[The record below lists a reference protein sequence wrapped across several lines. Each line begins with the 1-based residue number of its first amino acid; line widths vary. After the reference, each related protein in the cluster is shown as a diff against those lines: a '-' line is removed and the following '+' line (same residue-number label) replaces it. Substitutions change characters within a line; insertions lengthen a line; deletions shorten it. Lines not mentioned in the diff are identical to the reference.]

1 MSMNQFWSRSRDE
14 TYGTPPPSWF
24 ARRCRRRRRCRRCPL
39 RNQPPVTNGG
49 AAAKAGVR
57 VNDAIAAIDG
67 NASPAA
73 HEDLVDV
80 IRAIGRPVVIGFHRS
95 GGGGKEAK
103 GAGASAQEPG
113 AFQRAQDAAWR
124 KIDEIKGPPQPP
136 PMTAEAKAERREAA
150 LKAAESRTKHWD
162 KRLNKGRQASQIKS
176 GTGGVAE
183 NQFEDSGNAKT
194 RRMVELAK
202 QQEARTAASMGYNPY
217 EARLMGNTAARAAIS
232 GAGDSGAGTPLTSP
246 PPPDR
251 QATTPPPAAAAEA
264 TADLVEKEK
273 WVGEEAAM
281 ADAVAA
287 EVEGA
292 LGAVLVQEPGV
303 SLTAVTTMLKMMKNM
318 TAKSSE
324 DKFKRIRLGNA
335 NFNSKV
341 GGVDGGL
348 EVMMAAGFSLQ
359 TDGDEPVLQ
368 YGPCDPVPLRLTVA
382 IRKLAQ
388 AEAMLKVSGSTARP
402 AGSR

>member
-1 MSMNQFWSRSRDE
+1 MEQHLGISLSPGPNGESR
-14 TYGTPPPSWF
+14 
-24 ARRCRRRRRCRRCPL
+24 
-39 RNQPPVTNGG
+39 VTGVSNGG

-57 VNDAIAAIDG
+57 VNDTIAAIDG

-80 IRAIGRPVVIGFHRS
+80 VRAIGRPVVIGFHRS

-103 GAGASAQEPG
+103 GAGATAQEPG
-113 AFQRAQDAAWR
+113 PFQRAQDAARR
-124 KIDEIKGPPQPP
+124 KMDEIKGPPQPP

-150 LKAAESRTKHWD
+150 LKAAESRTKDWN
-162 KRLNKGRQASQIKS
+162 KRLNKGRQASQTKS
-176 GTGGVAE
+176 GTGGVTE
-183 NQFEDSGNAKT
+183 NQFEDSGNAET

-202 QQEARTAASMGYNPY
+202 QQEARTASSMGYNPY

-232 GAGDSGAGTPLTSP
+232 GAGDSGAGAPLTSP

-251 QATTPPPAAAAEA
+251 QATTPPPAAAAAA
-264 TADLVEKEK
+264 TANLGEKEE
-273 WVGEEAAM
+273 WIGEEAAM

-287 EVEGA
+287 EIEGA
-292 LGAVLVQEPGV
+292 LGAVLEQEPGV

-318 TAKSSE
+318 TAKSSD

-341 GGVDGGL
+341 GGIDGGL
-348 EVMMAAGFSLQ
+348 EVMTAAGFSLQ

-368 YGPCDPVPLRLTVA
+368 HGPCDPVPLRLTVA

-388 AEAMLKVSGSTARP
+388 AEAMLKDSGSTARP